1 MTILS
6 EAVDHLLAVVE
17 APSPDVP
24 ALQHAVRTIVQQSE
38 QVTQQERETALERMT
53 ALFSQ
58 VKLYPPAA
66 LIALGCGALIEQGAD
81 PAIASAAIL
90 ERTYEALQ
98 RAPAF
103 DLACQNEARRHP
115 GESDPE
121 DIEACVNQYGQQLI
135 QEMLEEARAWFALQP
150 LCTAALAV
158 LMRLPHLRAAIRQDS
173 AFLAALA
180 ACPATYSSIDCVR
193 DVLAVLDQEEVIV
206 LHPALQRGYH
216 IRISG
221 IGTNFQLHTL
231 LADALIGDPTQG
243 WLPGKRPDPRVA
255 AAAKDG
261 PFPMDDEDDSNF
273 PSAEGA
279 FNLWN
284 WQGLQ
289 PDGTLPEAR
298 RKSEYWIWNEG
309 KPVDIAPFEG
319 RRVILLGPPPYA
331 RWWNAGRYFPGMRG
345 ELEVLEH
352 LSQTQV
358 QEWLTRITAAVPA

>member
-1 MTILS
+1 MLS
-6 EAVDHLLAVVE
+6 ESVDHLMAVIE
-17 APSPDVP
+17 ARSPDVP
-24 ALQHAVRTIVQQSE
+24 ALQEAVRTIVQQSE
-38 QVTQQERETALERMT
+38 QATQQERETALEHMT
-53 ALFSQ
+53 VLFSQ

-66 LIALGCGALIEQGAD
+66 IIALGCGALIEQGAD

-90 ERTYEALQ
+90 ERTQEALQ
-98 RAPAF
+98 QAPAF
-103 DLACQNEARRHP
+103 GLACQNEAGRHP
-115 GESDPE
+115 GESDPQ

-135 QEMLEEARAWFALQP
+135 QEMPEEARAWFALQP
-150 LCTAALAV
+150 ICTAALAV
-158 LMRLPHLRAAIRQDS
+158 LMRLPYMRASISQDPT
-173 AFLAALA
+173 FLAALA
-180 ACPATYSSIDCVR
+180 ECPATYSSIDCVR

-243 WLPGKRPDPRVA
+243 WLPGKRPDLRVA
-255 AAAKDG
+255 AAAKNG
-261 PFPMDDEDDSNF
+261 PFPMPGEDDSDF

-279 FNLWN
+279 FNLWK

-289 PDGTLPEAR
+289 LGGTLREGQR
-298 RKSEYWIWNEG
+298 NSQHWIWNEG
-309 KPVDIAPFEG
+309 KPGDIALFEG

-331 RWWNAGRYFPGMRG
+331 RWWNAGRFFPGMHG

-358 QEWLTRITAAVPA
+358 QEWLTSRFASRVPIE

>member
-1 MTILS
+1 M
-6 EAVDHLLAVVE
+6 
-17 APSPDVP
+17 
-24 ALQHAVRTIVQQSE
+24 
-38 QVTQQERETALERMT
+38 
-53 ALFSQ
+53 ALFAQ

-81 PAIASAAIL
+81 PVIASAAIL
-90 ERTYEALQ
+90 ERTHEALQ
-98 RAPAF
+98 RAPVF
-103 DLACQNEARRHP
+103 GLACQNEARRHP
-115 GESDPE
+115 GDSDPQ
-121 DIEACVNQYGQQLI
+121 DIEACVKQYGQHLI
-135 QEMLEEARAWFALQP
+135 QEMPEEARGWFALQP

-158 LMRLPHLRAAIRQDS
+158 LMRLPHMRATIRKDP
-173 AFLAALA
+173 AFKAALA
-180 ACPATYSSIDCVR
+180 ESPANNSSIDCLR
-193 DVLAVLDQEEVIV
+193 DVLAVLDNEELMV
-206 LHPALQRGYH
+206 LHPALQRGYR

-243 WLPGKRPDPRVA
+243 WLPGTRPDPLVA

-261 PFPMDDEDDSNF
+261 PFPMDEEDESDF

-298 RKSEYWIWNEG
+298 GNSQHWIWNEG

-319 RRVILLGPPPYA
+319 IRVILLGPPPYA

-352 LSQTQV
+352 LSPAQV
-358 QEWLTRITAAVPA
+358 QDWLARIAAAIPA

>member
-1 MTILS
+1 MHHERNVLEVHYAMSILS
-6 EAVDHLLAVVE
+6 EAVDHLMAVVE
-17 APSPDVP
+17 ARSPDVP
-24 ALQHAVRTIVQQSE
+24 ALQQAVRTIVQQGE

-53 ALFSQ
+53 VLFSQ

-90 ERTYEALQ
+90 ERTHEALQ

-103 DLACQNEARRHP
+103 GLACQNEAGRHP
-115 GESDPE
+115 GESDPQ
-121 DIEACVNQYGQQLI
+121 DIEACVNQYGRQLI
-135 QEMLEEARAWFALQP
+135 QEMPEETRAWFALQP

-158 LMRLPHLRAAIRQDS
+158 LVRLPHMRASIRQNP

-180 ACPATYSSIDCVR
+180 ACPANYSSIDCLR
-193 DVLAVLDQEEVIV
+193 GVLAVLDNEEIIV
-206 LHPALQRGYH
+206 LHPAVQRGYR

-231 LADALIGDPTQG
+231 LADALIGDPNEG
-243 WLPGKRPDPRVA
+243 WLPGTRPDPQVA

-261 PFPMDDEDDSNF
+261 PFPMLEEDDDDF

-284 WQGLQ
+284 WKGLQ
-289 PDGTLPEAR
+289 RHGTLPEAR
-298 RKSEYWIWNEG
+298 GDSEHWLCNEC
-309 KPVDIAPFEG
+309 KAADIA
-319 RRVILLGPPPYA
+319 
-331 RWWNAGRYFPGMRG
+331 
-345 ELEVLEH
+345 
-352 LSQTQV
+352 
-358 QEWLTRITAAVPA
+358 